1 MKQIKQLDALR
12 GIAVVLVVG
21 FHWLPE
27 NILLS
32 TYPNRPFDVD
42 FFFVLSGFLITS
54 ILFISRDKAEEM
66 DLPITLVYKNFFIRR
81 ALRIFPAY
89 FLTVFLIVVFHITH
103 LIPSTIKQEL
113 LPSLTYT
120 MNFYLYHT
128 KVWADMTTH
137 FWTLAVEEQYYLFWP
152 WVILLINRQYLLH
165 AILIFIAI
173 GFISQTI
180 ITDPDFGYMPTPT
193 CFDAFG
199 IGAFISW
206 IALYHPKHV
215 RKMFLVFQ
223 VLAIISLVIFFTVI
237 FVDHNYFIHQ
247 QRFLRSIMGGCVIS
261 YIVYKG
267 ESKRMNFSFI
277 FNNRFLIFLGKI
289 SYGMYLYH
297 VFLPWDSPLLD
308 KWFNQFLPAWA
319 LPHLDS
325 IIVVENL
332 ILLVLFSWLSLKL
345 YEEPIN
351 NLKRYFRYN
360 KANLA
365 KFKKSKPTPASS

>member
-21 FHWLPE
+21 FHWLPD
-27 NILLS
+27 NILNS

-54 ILFISRDKAEEM
+54 ILFISRNKAEEL
-66 DLPITLVYKNFFIRR
+66 DIPITLVYKNFFIRR

-89 FLTVFLIVVFHITH
+89 FLTVFLIILFHITH
-103 LIPSTIKQEL
+103 IIPSTIKQEL
-113 LPSLTYT
+113 LPSITYT
-120 MNFYLYHT
+120 MNFYLYYT
-128 KVWADMTTH
+128 KVWADMTSH

-152 WVILLINRQYLLH
+152 WVILLINRKYLLH
-165 AILIFIAI
+165 AILIFISI
-173 GFISQTI
+173 GFISQTL
-180 ITDPDFGYMPTPT
+180 ITDMDFGYMPTYT

-206 IALYHPKHV
+206 IALYHPQHV

-237 FVDHNYFIHQ
+237 LVDHNYFIHQ

-267 ESKRMNFSFI
+267 ESKKMNFSFI
-277 FNNRFLIFLGKI
+277 FNSRALIFLGKI

-308 KWFNQFLPAWA
+308 KLFNQFLPASA
-319 LPHLDS
+319 LRHIDS
-325 IIVVENL
+325 IIVIENL

-351 NLKRYFRYN
+351 NLKRYFRY
-360 KANLA
+360 KKGELVQL
-365 KFKKSKPTPASS
+365 KKSNPTPV